1 MFLTVSPPHAPYD
14 FPYSLLLLCI
24 GVCGKEAGGH
34 TASHAPESIVIKV
47 GVWPMN
53 LFETCFSM
61 FGLLLCFTIL
71 PNLLLCL
78 CAGLTPMGSRLPNAP
93 IALDAPENFG
103 YHLAREA
110 SKTSCP
116 VCSGLQ
122 QAHQPARAV
131 PN

>member
-71 PNLLLCL
+71 FSLLLFL
-78 CAGLTPMGSRLPNAP
+78 AGLTPMGSRLPNDP
-93 IALDAPENFG
+93 LALDAPENVE
-103 YHLAREA
+103 YHLAHA
-110 SKTSCP
+110 SAMTT
-116 VCSGLQ
+116 
-122 QAHQPARAV
+122 
-131 PN
+131 